1 MPQLSNSKLRLAIV
15 TTYPPSRGTLNE
27 YAYHFVRALQK
38 KEEVGEIILLTDELP
53 VDVDINEKNP
63 DGALTIRPTWRF
75 GAVNNAWRILQ
86 AVRDTQP
93 DAVIFNIQFTSFGD
107 GKVSAALGLTAPA
120 LVRSAGFP
128 TIALLHNIME
138 TVDLESAGFAQNRLF
153 STLIRTAGNI
163 VTRFLLKADYIALT
177 IPKYVEIISEKYD
190 ADNVLLAPHG
200 AFEATEIPDMTL
212 PEGPRQIMTFGK
224 FGTYKKIEVLVDA
237 VQSLRSNS
245 HPDVE
250 LIIAGSNSPNTPG
263 YLEGVEEAYGQLPWV
278 TYTGYVPEEDVPQ
291 LFQDSAVVVFP
302 YTSTTGSSGV
312 LHQAG
317 GYGKATILP
326 LIGDLA
332 ELITEEGFAGEF
344 FIPDDANSLAQA
356 IAAVLDDD
364 EKRCQMGRQNYMASC
379 SLTIDDVADWYLLHI
394 ETLLT

>member
-1 MPQLSNSKLRLAIV
+1 MPQLSNSKLRLVIV

-53 VDVDINEKNP
+53 VDIDINEKNP

>member
-75 GAVNNAWRILQ
+75 GAINNAWRILQ